1 MGIRVPPTASPRSKP
16 GALER
21 RPQVLEGEASRDISV
36 SSEAEPPVS
45 HSAAALSPGS
55 TALFTEDSPR
65 GLTTVLEKN
74 ANNCPK
80 REEAFATPVHTYTQV
95 HTRVYTRTHTRI
107 HTVCTHTH
115 VCKHP
120 PHECRAA
127 HV

>member
-36 SSEAEPPVS
+36 SSEAEPPGS
-45 HSAAALSPGS
+45 HPAAALSPGS

-74 ANNCPK
+74 VNNCPK
-80 REEAFATPVHTYTQV
+80 REEAFATPVHTGTHTCVHPHTHTYTHGV
-95 HTRVYTRTHTRI
+95 YTHTRV
-107 HTVCTHTH
+107 
-115 VCKHP
+115 
-120 PHECRAA
+120 
-127 HV
+127 